1 MAAFDLNSLYFL
13 KNAAPKTVDF
23 HDAVAPMERGFN
35 LGRAYNDSYNKNSL
49 QNLIAQRE
57 QEGIPFDRLSN
68 EAAKYDL
75 GAANGMRQERRSSLE
90 YNYRQGVAEFE
101 QWRKNM
107 ARRICGLIL
116 QKADELAIPQEQ
128 YDQVLNTA
136 ASYVMTYDPDLAR
149 YLMQQS
155 LTRRNNVD
163 RNNRPQKEEKDHE
176 LQINATIDKMMNL
189 TDKDLQSN
197 PRGWAEDMIRGHAG
211 MALHRFKAA
220 TGTPIWA
227 RQMAALANIA
237 QQRFPGWEKAGREE
251 TNAIAWLDGLD
262 ANAINELIGNVA
274 TPEQEPETE
283 TATTPAT
290 AAAPAPAASAAP
302 KSATSVGN
310 GAFNIPLYRTDAS
323 GKKSPYNLD
332 KLQQAIDNAENEDY
346 LKSIRTAL
354 QKAAPYWTKNDNDAN
369 QYNSFMKQIEDKIK
383 SVSAPV
389 SEKIKAKFDA
399 GMTGEQ
405 RTALST
411 QRNSFTTA
419 LTNYNNGTY
428 MAAIGPILRAS
439 NPQER
444 STDQDVMRAL
454 QGQDANTYSKV
465 ANLFAGA
472 GFKNVSESFLREN
485 AGVLV
490 HQLML
495 PLLEKQRLSFR
506 QQLERVD
513 FDKLSEG
520 EKTEVLKYLSDQYG
534 MPVSTMA
541 KYFEIPGY
549 PKPKKV
555 PWLAPDKNAEN
566 VKKILDEARGK
577 SAPAKYT
584 EADWDNF

>member
-1 MAAFDLNSLYFL
+1 MAAFDLNAFYAIQ
-13 KNAAPKTVDF
+13 KPKTSSFEEINDQF
-23 HDAVAPMERGFN
+23 GAGFD
-35 LGRAYNDSYNKNSL
+35 LGRRVREQRDRNSVKA
-49 QNLIAQRE
+49 LIAQRE
-57 QEGIPFDRLSN
+57 SEGVPYDTLSN
-68 EAAKYDL
+68 EVAKYDPDL
-75 GAANGMRQERRSSLE
+75 ANSMRGERRASIGF
-90 YNYRQGVAEFE
+90 NYKQGVAEFE

-149 YLMQQS
+149 YLMQHS

-189 TDKDLQSN
+189 SDKDLQSN

-211 MALHRFKAA
+211 QALHRFKAA
-220 TGTPIWA
+220 TGTPIWT
-227 RQMAALANIA
+227 RQMATLANIA
-237 QQRFPGWEKAGREE
+237 QQRFPGWEKAGREV

-274 TPEQEPETE
+274 ATEPEPAME
-283 TATTPAT
+283 TATTPAPV
-290 AAAPAPAASAAP
+290 AAPATGAPAPTSSAP
-302 KSATSVGN
+302 KNGN

-332 KLQQAIDNAENEDY
+332 KLQQAIDTADNEDY
-346 LKSIRTAL
+346 LKSIRAAL

-369 QYNSFMKQIEDKIK
+369 QYNSFMRQIEDKIK

-495 PLLEKQRLSFR
+495 PLLEKQRLSFK

-513 FDKLSEG
+513 FDKLEDG
-520 EKTEVLKYLSDQYG
+520 EKKEVLKYLSDQYG

-577 SAPAKYT
+577 SSTTKYS
-584 EADWDNF
+584 ESDWDNF